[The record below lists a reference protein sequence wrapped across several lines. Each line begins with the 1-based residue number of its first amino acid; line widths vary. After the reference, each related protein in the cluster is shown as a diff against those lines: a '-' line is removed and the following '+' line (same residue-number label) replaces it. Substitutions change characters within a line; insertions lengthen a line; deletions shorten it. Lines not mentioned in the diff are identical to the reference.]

1 MSQAGMFM
9 RVGKWFRSVGR
20 TGGDGRSLPPVDR
33 EGLLRDPAS
42 ATAGADQGSA
52 SFRTLSRRRQR
63 ELALERLEA
72 GYLQVV
78 GLIESI
84 HAHLQ
89 TQDRRS
95 QEIAGALG
103 RLAETTQRLPEIADS
118 QTQQLG
124 AIASQL
130 EAGNDR
136 ARRWEQTLFELPR
149 LAEGQRE
156 ALDAIGRQLDV
167 GRQTEGQMVQ
177 TLDGLRSALDSW
189 SASSS
194 ASTQALQQ
202 LQEAAARREER
213 LETALA
219 TQNKRFGWF
228 LALAAM
234 LALAALGTS
243 LVILLR

>member
-9 RVGKWFRSVGR
+9 RIGKWFRSVGR

-33 EGLLRDPAS
+33 EGLLRDSVSAADGDDAS
-42 ATAGADQGSA
+42 S
-52 SFRTLSRRRQR
+52 RTMSRRQQR
-63 ELALERLEA
+63 EMAIERLEA

-89 TQDRRS
+89 TQDRRN

-103 RLAETTQRLPEIADS
+103 RLAGSTQRLPEIADS

-124 AIASQL
+124 AIAAQL

-136 ARRWEQTLFELPR
+136 VRRWEQTLFELPR

-156 ALDAIGRQLDV
+156 ALSAIGRQIDA

-194 ASTQALQQ
+194 ASSQALQQ

-213 LETALA
+213 LEAVLA
-219 TQNKRFGWF
+219 TQNRRFGWF
-228 LALAAM
+228 LAIAAV

-243 LVILLR
+243 LLIWLR

>member
-52 SFRTLSRRRQR
+52 SLRTLSRRRQR

>member
-9 RVGKWFRSVGR
+9 RMGRWFRTVGR
-20 TGGDGRSLPPVDR
+20 TGGNDRSLPPVDR

-42 ATAGADQGSA
+42 AAGTDQDPA
-52 SFRTLSRRRQR
+52 SFGTKSRRRQR
-63 ELALERLEA
+63 HLALERLEA

-84 HAHLQ
+84 QAHLQ

-103 RLAETTQRLPEIADS
+103 RLAETTHRLPGIANS
-118 QTQQLG
+118 QTQQLE

-136 ARRWEQTLFELPR
+136 ARRWEQTLSELPR

-156 ALDAIGRQLDV
+156 ALGAIGRQLDA

-177 TLDGLRSALDSW
+177 TLDGLRTALDSW

-194 ASTQALQQ
+194 ASTQTLQQ

-219 TQNKRFGWF
+219 TQNKCFGWF
-228 LALAAM
+228 LALAAV
-234 LALAALGTS
+234 LALAALGIS